1 MKKHAY
7 ALGMVETI
15 GFPAMVAAADAA
27 AKAAD
32 VNVTTFQKA
41 DSGIVTIYIIGDV
54 ASVKSAV
61 DVGTE
66 TAKRVGQHRH
76 SHVIPRPDDHVIQ
89 MLFPVLVEEKEK
101 TAKQELQDFTAT
113 NDTNYRDLNKKN
125 LQELREIANSF
136 EGFLLSPD
144 EIAKSRKEELLQLI
158 LKFQAGKGG
167 DK

>member
-1 MKKHAY
+1 MKKHTY

-32 VNVTTFQKA
+32 VMVTTYQKA

-61 DVGTE
+61 DVGTD
-66 TAKRVGQHRH
+66 TAKIVGQHRH
-76 SHVIPRPDDHVIQ
+76 SHVIPRPDENVIQ
-89 MLFPVLVEEKEK
+89 MLFPQLTEENEK
-101 TAKQELQDFTAT
+101 PSSQEVQESSTQEK
-113 NDTNYRDLNKKN
+113 NNRDLNKKN
-125 LQELREIANSF
+125 LQELREIAHSLEHF
-136 EGFLLSPD
+136 PLSPD
-144 EIAKSRKEELLQLI
+144 EIAKTKKEELIQVI
-158 LKFQAGKGG
+158 VKFQTGKGG